1 MARASWARSYWQ
13 QGRSWGARKVKAPA
27 LEERHGFSRK
37 PCRIASRDG
46 REKWAPQGQSPR
58 PCCRGRRHEVV
69 FSCARGSL
77 SMKPIPI
84 LRHVPHESA
93 GTLEDALAAA
103 GLQFRYVDLFQQIPS
118 DADLDLT
125 AAPGLVV
132 MGGPMNVDETDKYPF
147 LTAEIEWIRQALAA
161 RLPTLG
167 ICLGSQLLAKACG
180 AKVFSNRVKEIGW
193 YTSRVEAGGRG
204 RPVVWRLPPVDRGLP
219 MARRHVRSPR
229 RRRPSGPK
237 PLVQASGVPGRR
249 LRLRT
254 AIPHRNDR
262 GDGGRLARR
271 AGQLRR
277 ACRVGF
283 H

>member
-1 MARASWARSYWQ
+1 
-13 QGRSWGARKVKAPA
+13 
-27 LEERHGFSRK
+27 
-37 PCRIASRDG
+37 
-46 REKWAPQGQSPR
+46 
-58 PCCRGRRHEVV
+58 
-69 FSCARGSL
+69 
-77 SMKPIPI
+77 MKPIPI

-167 ICLGSQLLAKACG
+167 ICLGSQLLAKAGG

-193 YTSRVEAGGRG
+193 YAVELRLEAKDNLLFGACRRSIEVFQWHGDTFDLPAGAVHLAQSPLCKHQAFRVGDSAYGLQFHIEMTAAMVDDWLGEPGNCGELAALDSIDPAAIRAAARAEVAAPPEIGTASAG
-204 RPVVWRLPPVDRGLP
+204 PVRQTLPGD
-219 MARRHVRSPR
+219 
-229 RRRPSGPK
+229 K
-237 PLVQASGVPGRR
+237 RR
-249 LRLRT
+249 LR
-254 AIPHRNDR
+254 
-262 GDGGRLARR
+262 GRRFPGSASTMP
-271 AGQLRR
+271 ATSQAVQLRP
-277 ACRVGF
+277 
-283 H
+283 